1 VNKAVIGTAIILW
14 VFRELPCGVRQYEA
28 YDLITLELYP

>member
-14 VFRELPCGVRQYEA
+14 VFRELPCGARQYKA
-28 YDLITLELYP
+28 